1 MSPMPPSRRRLGDEL
16 AASYR
21 RCRAL
26 TRRHG
31 TTYYWSTLVLPPSKR
46 PYVYA
51 LYGFCRYADDIVDDL
66 GDAPVDQRRRA
77 LAALGQQLRAD
88 LAKGRSDH
96 PVLAAVVHTATTLGL
111 DASCFDRFL
120 RSMEMDLWR
129 CRYETYDELCDYMD
143 GSAAVIGE
151 LMLAVLEPTSE
162 AAFEPARALGI
173 AFQLTNFL
181 RDVGED
187 LERGRVYLP
196 WEDVERFGAGPA
208 LEQRAVTPGFAELM
222 AFEADRTRAIY
233 AEASVGLP
241 LLPAASRRCVGSAH
255 ELYGSI
261 LDELESAGW
270 DVFSTRRRV
279 PTRRKI
285 AVAARASL
293 GAGLDALRSRW
304 RRPTPRPA
312 LASAPRGSAPGESR
326 SAGATPPDRSGPR
339 RSPEP

>member
-1 MSPMPPSRRRLGDEL
+1 MSPTLPGHQGSADAL

-46 PYVYA
+46 PFVYA

-66 GDAPVDQRRRA
+66 GDAPLDQRRRA
-77 LAALGQQLRAD
+77 LGELGERLRSD

-96 PVLAAVVHTATTLGL
+96 PVLAAVVHTSTTLGL
-111 DASCFDRFL
+111 DPSCFERFL

-151 LMLAVLEPTSE
+151 MMLSVLEPTSE
-162 AAFEPARALGI
+162 AACQPARALGI

-196 WEDVERFGAGPA
+196 WEDVERFGAAPA
-208 LEQRAVTPGFAELM
+208 LEQREVTPGFAGLM
-222 AFEADRTRAIY
+222 AFETARTRAIY
-233 AEASVGLP
+233 TEASAGLP

-261 LDELESAGW
+261 LDELEAAGW

-279 PTRRKI
+279 PTRRKVV
-285 AVAARASL
+285 VAAQASL
-293 GAGLDALRSRW
+293 GAGLDVLRSRW
-304 RRPTPRPA
+304 RRPVPAPPRR
-312 LASAPRGSAPGESR
+312 SAGLRSAPGGDR
-326 SAGATPPDRSGPR
+326 SAGTTPPGRSGPPP
-339 RSPEP
+339 SPEP